1 MSVEK
6 AKQYAVTAQRSGH
19 EIDKLNSIA
28 QAIFELA
35 DALELIERKI
45 ERRG

>member
-6 AKQYAVTAQRSGH
+6 TKQYAVTAQRSGH
-19 EIDKLNSIA
+19 EMDKLNSIA

-35 DALELIERKI
+35 DALELIQEKI
-45 ERRG
+45 ERKG